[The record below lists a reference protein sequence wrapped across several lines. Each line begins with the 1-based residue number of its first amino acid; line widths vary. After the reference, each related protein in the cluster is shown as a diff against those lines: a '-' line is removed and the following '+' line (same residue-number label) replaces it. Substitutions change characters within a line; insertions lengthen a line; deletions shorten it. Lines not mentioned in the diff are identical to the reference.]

1 MDIENYITAL
11 TKIEEI
17 IHNANNALNQVLG
30 ALTAERDLRSK
41 EDFTKGGVTTT
52 ENSALVPASVI
63 PDVRKINK
71 KEQETMPKLK
81 HIYIY
86 KREKYYIV
94 RINYKGMK
102 KSLTRKNKTSAI
114 KDAKEYL
121 EDFMNHSN
129 PTSLSTLNNIATFYL
144 ENLKKPF
151 VSQLY
156 YNSIKKNYNKH
167 VKEQLGNLRIN
178 SLNAITLQGY
188 FEELT
193 SYSTRIA
200 EDVKTLL
207 NQVFEYAV
215 GNQLI
220 KVNPM
225 RAVKVLRHVRE
236 NGQALTPEQITEL
249 KNAIKGTKYEIP
261 FLILL
266 YTGVR
271 GSEFNS
277 LNFDF
282 NKNTVTIK
290 NSKLKAYQKQLTR
303 EIPILPYL
311 LQYKDKI
318 MLETWKDVSVN
329 DLQKMYIKFV
339 KVGRLNWLRHTFQTY
354 CSLKASN
361 ELVNYWAGHS
371 IGSNMT
377 AKVYTHFPMDYQQE
391 VASNITY

>member
-1 MDIENYITAL
+1 MNIENYITAL

-30 ALTAERDLRSK
+30 ALTAEKELKSNNVNMEVSK
-41 EDFTKGGVTTT
+41 QT
-52 ENSALVPASVI
+52 ESSALVPASII
-63 PDVRKINK
+63 PDVRKINH
-71 KEQETMPKLK
+71 KEPETMPKLK
-81 HIYIY
+81 YIYIY

-121 EDFMNHSN
+121 EDFMSHSN
-129 PTSLSTLNNIATFYL
+129 PTSASTLHNIATFYL
-144 ENLKKPF
+144 EKLKKPF
-151 VSQLY
+151 VSDIY
-156 YNSIKKNYNKH
+156 YYTLTQKYNKH
-167 VKEQLGNLRIN
+167 VKEKIGNLRIN
-178 SLNAITLQGY
+178 SLNAITLQSY

-193 SYSTRIA
+193 NYSTRVA
-200 EDVKTLL
+200 EDIKTFL

-236 NGQALTPEQITEL
+236 NGQALTPEQIAEF
-249 KNAIKGTKYEIP
+249 KNAIKGSKYEIP
-261 FLILL
+261 YLILL
-266 YTGVR
+266 YTGAR
-271 GSEFNS
+271 ASEYS
-277 LNFDF
+277 SINFDF
-282 NKNTVTIK
+282 EKNTVTIK

-303 EIPILPYL
+303 EIPILPGL
-311 LQYKDKI
+311 LPYKDRI
-318 MLETWKDVSVN
+318 ANGTWKDVKAN
-329 DLQKMYIKFV
+329 DLQKTFIKFA

-361 ELVNYWAGHS
+361 ELVNFWAGHNL
-371 IGSNMT
+371 GTNMT
-377 AKVYTHFPMDYQQE
+377 AKVYTHFPMDYQQD